1 MWDSCIMERRVG
13 RFSGVEISEE
23 KVRLSELL
31 GGFSFTFTRA
41 QFIYLYSKFL
51 FKDDLIL
58 GSLILRLAV

>member
-23 KVRLSELL
+23 KARISELL

-41 QFIYLYSKFL
+41 QLIYLL
-51 FKDDLIL
+51 VQIL
-58 GSLILRLAV
+58 GHK